1 MKKPDH
7 LHAGAINKYDE
18 LYKIVG
24 PIMKDGDENLLAV
37 LANCYLYH
45 KQAAEVLNDRGPIMA
60 GETMTRKNPA
70 FDVVKETE
78 KMIES
83 LSAHFGLSPK
93 SRGDSL
99 TIVKKV
105 DDDIDKLMK

>member
-1 MKKPDH
+1 
-7 LHAGAINKYDE
+7 
-18 LYKIVG
+18 
-24 PIMKDGDENLLAV
+24 
-37 LANCYLYH
+37 
-45 KQAAEVLNDRGPIMA
+45 MA